1 MRLSAKQVD
10 NCYNEALLAFVYC
23 RYQGMYLYLSH
34 TNVIILLLH
43 RCSEKLK
50 NAYMRPYSMPGTY
63 RKRIYMSLVH
73 NDSFRQTLNAPTALK
88 GIPLLFALSLCFVI
102 FKCMIYLERMSRM
115 QTCSSF
121 SRFMK
126 ICGHERMSSGT
137 RQRSS

>member
-63 RKRIYMSLVH
+63 RKRIHMSLVH
-73 NDSFRQTLNAPTALK
+73 TDSFRQTP
-88 GIPLLFALSLCFVI
+88 
-102 FKCMIYLERMSRM
+102 
-115 QTCSSF
+115 
-121 SRFMK
+121 
-126 ICGHERMSSGT
+126 ICAHSTLRVKNESKANKDI
-137 RQRSS
+137 